1 MGMKNIITLLFVL
14 SCLTAFSQSNTIS
27 GEYYLQIGT
36 EEKHLIEYR
45 LILHQDGTF
54 IFHSYRNHKNGI
66 PWEENKYGKGNWS
79 ADGKVVSFFT
89 DKEKDLD
96 EKHTLDFSNSKARF
110 VTKPSRDKTDRVI
123 KTRLL
128 FFQSEIF
135 WIEGL
140 NIFKA

>member
-1 MGMKNIITLLFVL
+1 MKLRMTILLLICNWTL
-14 SCLTAFSQSNTIS
+14 FSQSDNLV
-27 GEYYLQIGT
+27 GDYYLQAGNK
-36 EEKHLIEYR
+36 EKHLIEYK
-45 LILHQDGTF
+45 LTLNHDGTF
-54 IFHSYRNHKNGI
+54 FFHSYRDHKNGI

-128 FFQSEIF
+128 FFESEIF

>member
-1 MGMKNIITLLFVL
+1 MKLRMTILLLICNWTL
-14 SCLTAFSQSNTIS
+14 FSQSDNLV
-27 GEYYLQIGT
+27 GDYYLQAGNK
-36 EEKHLIEYR
+36 EKHLIEYK
-45 LILHQDGTF
+45 LTLNQDGTF
-54 IFHSYRNHKNGI
+54 FFHSYRDHKNGI

>member
-1 MGMKNIITLLFVL
+1 MKLRMTILLLICNWTL
-14 SCLTAFSQSNTIS
+14 FSQSDNLV
-27 GEYYLQIGT
+27 GDYYLQAGNK
-36 EEKHLIEYR
+36 EKHLIEYKLTLNR
-45 LILHQDGTF
+45 DGTF
-54 IFHSYRNHKNGI
+54 FFHSYRDHKNGI

-128 FFQSEIF
+128 FFESEIF